1 MRDEYDL
8 SKAKPV
14 KDVPHLARWQAAAAK
29 GKTRITIMLDNDV
42 LEAFRQR
49 AEAEGRGYQTA
60 INQALRAALD
70 ADQAPITVAILR
82 RELKKALK
90 SAA

>member
-1 MRDEYDL
+1 MRDEYDF
-8 SKAKPV
+8 SRAQRGAVIASP
-14 KDVPHLARWQAAAAK
+14 

>member
-1 MRDEYDL
+1 
-8 SKAKPV
+8 
-14 KDVPHLARWQAAAAK
+14 
-29 GKTRITIMLDNDV
+29 MLDNDV

>member
-1 MRDEYDL
+1 MRDEYAF
-8 SKAKPV
+8 SNAKP
-14 KDVPHLARWQAAAAK
+14 DLAKWQAAASK